1 MIVTWFRRLSAAIHR
16 GSAAPPDPLGIFL
29 PKRKSGGLGFLVVC
43 CALPAGASELVF
55 EGDGARMVVPLS
67 DLSEVVRRK
76 RDDGMNEVAFKMGTE
91 DAERFEA
98 LTTELEGKTLEMS
111 YCGTVL
117 ASPTVLVPIEGGSVL
132 ITGGSD
138 LATVALF
145 DALARGEP
153 CQN

>member
-1 MIVTWFRRLSAAIHR
+1 MA
-16 GSAAPPDPLGIFL
+16 
-29 PKRKSGGLGFLVVC
+29 FLVVC

-55 EGDGARMVVPLS
+55 EGDGARMFVPLS

-132 ITGGSD
+132 ITGRSD